1 MANIAILFLL
11 FASLTKLRLINAL
24 SLVKLEL
31 FSVYL
36 PILKNEIKLYKYE
49 GDN

>member
-1 MANIAILFLL
+1 
-11 FASLTKLRLINAL
+11 
-24 SLVKLEL
+24 VKLEL